1 MINLITYFLMRKMG
15 KRFIKKRTVCSF
27 FVLVFSLFLFTNFGC
42 SFLFPEK
49 KESSLADLFYAG
61 QKKLASKKYVEAQE
75 AFEQILEETTDN
87 EMRKRALLHLG
98 DTFSQNEDYEEA
110 KFQYQKFLELYP
122 GHELAVRAQYQLAMC
137 DFLQIKIPE
146 RDQTFTLN
154 AISGFKKVIN
164 NYHKSPYTEDA
175 KKKMEFAKNKLAE
188 HEFLVGKFY
197 YKQKKYHSAIFRF
210 NYLLEK
216 YPNIDF
222 ADEVLFYLGDSYY
235 KQESFN
241 NAKITYNK
249 LISLHPKSKFVKLA
263 NEKLKRIK

>member
-1 MINLITYFLMRKMG
+1 M
-15 KRFIKKRTVCSF
+15 
-27 FVLVFSLFLFTNFGC
+27 
-42 SFLFPEK
+42 
-49 KESSLADLFYAG
+49 
-61 QKKLASKKYVEAQE
+61 
-75 AFEQILEETTDN
+75 
-87 EMRKRALLHLG
+87 
-98 DTFSQNEDYEEA
+98 
-110 KFQYQKFLELYP
+110 
-122 GHELAVRAQYQLAMC
+122 AVRAQYQLAMC
-137 DFLQIKIPE
+137 DFLQIKIPK
-146 RDQTFTLN
+146 RDQTFTVD

-164 NYHKSPYTEDA
+164 NYPKSPYTEDA

-216 YPNIDF
+216 YPNINF
-222 ADEVLFYLGDSYY
+222 ADKVLYYLGDSYY

-263 NEKLKRIK
+263 NENLKRIK